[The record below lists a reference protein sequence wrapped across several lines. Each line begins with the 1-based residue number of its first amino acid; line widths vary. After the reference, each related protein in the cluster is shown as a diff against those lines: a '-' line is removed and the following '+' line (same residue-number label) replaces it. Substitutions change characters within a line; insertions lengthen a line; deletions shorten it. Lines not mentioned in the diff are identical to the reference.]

1 MRANSLALRFLVVA
15 FLAVGLINLPAMAAA
30 EKPLGVVVSA
40 DHANLANAKATAGAD
55 VYSGDPIS
63 TDESGILRMKVGP
76 GQIYLLALSAAM
88 LEPPED
94 QIHARL
100 DKGTMGFSTP
110 APSALQIETPIG
122 LVRGVDPKPLFAQ
135 ITIINPTRLRVS
147 VYQGTVSVSRHGE
160 TKTISEGETYDVV
173 LNTDLQQNAPSPTP
187 PPSGAGTSGGGPPF
201 SFSSVA
207 WPAAAIGAAGLAVCA
222 LWPESDSNF
231 GCWN

>member
-1 MRANSLALRFLVVA
+1 VRPNPLVLRSLVIAFLVV
-15 FLAVGLINLPAMAAA
+15 GLVDLPAMAAA
-30 EKPLGVVVSA
+30 EKPLGVVVLA
-40 DHANLANAKATAGAD
+40 DHASLANAKATAGAD

-63 TDESGILRMKVGP
+63 TDESGVLRMRVGP

-110 APSALQIETPIG
+110 SPSLLQVETPIG
-122 LVRGVDPKPLFAQ
+122 LVRGVDPKPLFGQ
-135 ITIINPTRLRVS
+135 VTIINPTRLRVS
-147 VYQGTVSVSRHGE
+147 VYQGAITVSRHGE

-173 LNTDLQQNAPSPTP
+173 LNTDLQQNNPPTP
-187 PPSGAGTSGGGPPF
+187 PPSGAGTGGGGGF
-201 SFSSVA
+201 SLSS
-207 WPAAAIGAAGLAVCA
+207 AAAPIAAGAAAGALVCV